1 MRNSNPKRS
10 RKTAAMRRRFPQGR
24 RRFSR
29 QGSSRNRGSARAPEL
44 GCTERLRPQTKG
56 TPFRSQTA
64 FATFANVYGVVWY
77 LQTSQKNKDFF
88 VCKFVCKFVRSK
100 NSPKKRAYGTPD
112 SHVVP
117 HRSTDEA
124 CSGLT
129 AQFGRDTVRFTEYGR
144 RHRPRPIHAYLY
156 RCVPR
161 YFHFNRR
168 RRRARRHRDLPR
180 ARAPRR
186 AGRDGRAE
194 THKNGHSPRDD
205 ARNICP
211 SPSIERTEARRALCE
226 AARPAAADAPWLGG
240 GGDAETLVRPC
251 VGRLSMVAGTAR
263 ACCLR

>member
-1 MRNSNPKRS
+1 MDFVHHYCLHIGPLLIIER
-10 RKTAAMRRRFPQGR
+10 PQ
-24 RRFSR
+24 S
-29 QGSSRNRGSARAPEL
+29 L

-56 TPFRSQTA
+56 TPFRLQTA
-64 FATFANVYGVVWY
+64 FAAFANVHGVVWH
-77 LQTSQKNKDFF
+77 LQTSPKNKDFF
-88 VCKFVCKFVRSK
+88 VCKFVCKFLRSK

-144 RHRPRPIHAYLY
+144 RHPPQPIHAYVY

-168 RRRARRHRDLPR
+168 RARRRRAICR
-180 ARAPRR
+180 ARARR

-194 THKNGHSPRDD
+194 THKNGHSARDD

-211 SPSIERTEARRALCE
+211 SALDRENEGPQSSVRSCQTSSGRRSVARRW
-226 AARPAAADAPWLGG
+226 R
-240 GGDAETLVRPC
+240 
-251 VGRLSMVAGTAR
+251 
-263 ACCLR
+263 